1 MGALDINKLF
11 WYMLVNGVYNWWSG
25 CGIPDGAL
33 SNSAMDVIVAIV
45 LLMYYLPR
53 CL

>member
-11 WYMLVNGVYNWWSG
+11 LYMFVNGVYNWWSG
-25 CGIPDGAL
+25 CGTPDGAL
-33 SNSAMDVIVAIV
+33 SDSAVDAIVAIV
-45 LLMYYLPR
+45 LLMYCLPR